1 MVIVVRSKSN
11 STTCQAESQEF
22 HIRHLIQSFQLLK
35 VILCLQIDV
44 ENKYGEVKLLPKVTN
59 RNGRAKTRTKSVR
72 LQNRSS
78 SLHSCHYFYSPQSY
92 PILREEKEK
101 PLLIMMIHSQFSVL
115 KDTFL
120 RFFFTCPQIIS
131 LLNNEIL

>member
-22 HIRHLIQSFQLLK
+22 HTRHLIQSFQLLK
-35 VILCLQIDV
+35 VILSLQMWKTSMERWSCFPRSQI
-44 ENKYGEVKLLPKVTN
+44 EMAEPS
-59 RNGRAKTRTKSVR
+59 KTRTKSVK

-78 SLHSCHYFYSPQSY
+78 SLHSCHYFYSPWTY

-101 PLLIMMIHSQFSVL
+101 PLLIMINSQFSVL

-120 RFFFTCPQIIS
+120 RFFLHLSIDSFV
-131 LLNNEIL
+131 